1 MGIVDVKSKRTVTA
15 DFSQL
20 WCQQNRKEIA
30 ELSTIGRNH
39 RLTELTFKLLS
50 EKSKMP
56 HSSENVRSLKNK
68 KERQGHFDSLIG
80 KSRLGQIGGV
90 SFLFFSRPIRL
101 RAGFGPEELESTWGR
116 LAVSTFCTQLNAI
129 FNMFPSVGP

>member
-1 MGIVDVKSKRTVTA
+1 MFVCMGILDVKNKRTVTA

-20 WCQQNRKEIA
+20 WRQQNRKEIA

-50 EKSKMP
+50 EKSKMS
-56 HSSENVRSLKNK
+56 HSSENVRSLNNK

-80 KSRLGQIGGV
+80 KSRLGQIGI
-90 SFLFFSRPIRL
+90 SFLFFFFAQLDSELGLVQRSW
-101 RAGFGPEELESTWGR
+101 RAHGDDLLSAPFAHS
-116 LAVSTFCTQLNAI
+116 
-129 FNMFPSVGP
+129 